1 MRVWNTYTSR
11 TYTGETFV
19 DLTQVAAF
27 LHRDEAEMIFLV
39 QPSEEGLLLVVENT
53 SARVPAAVA
62 ASISQNPA
70 TIHTLFSRRR
80 NIPVGTLQWF
90 RCCPS
95 VYPSKQLDSEL
106 VESSASCR
114 KVGAISRVICF

>member
-1 MRVWNTYTSR
+1 MVRAWKTCS

-39 QPSEEGLLLVVENT
+39 QPSKEGLLLVVENT

-62 ASISQNPA
+62 ASISQNPV

-80 NIPVGTLQWF
+80 NIGILQWF
-90 RCCPS
+90 IRCCPS
-95 VYPSKQLDSEL
+95 VYPS
-106 VESSASCR
+106 
-114 KVGAISRVICF
+114 